1 MEREYSQVLAID
13 IGNTRTKMARFEQG
27 VREQV
32 WNLSTNN
39 LTAEL
44 EQVLS
49 TFPRTCQLQVGWISV
64 AAQQS
69 IEALDAWRYFDT
81 PPIFTPIESLD
92 QLPIEHAYATPDT
105 LGIDRIVGV
114 IAAQSLAKG
123 RPVLVIDAGTAITYD
138 YADVAGIYQGGGISA
153 GIQMRFQALH
163 TFTARLPLVELS
175 ENIPLVG
182 NTTHTS
188 IRSGVINGSIAEV
201 QGMITE
207 FLHLAG
213 PTLQVFLTGGDILTF
228 ENRLKKVN
236 FADPYLLLNGI
247 HIILN
252 HISTS

>member
-13 IGNTRTKMARFEQG
+13 IGNTRTKIARFERG
-27 VREQV
+27 RRGHV
-32 WNLSTNN
+32 WNLSTKN
-39 LTAEL
+39 LEAEL
-44 EQVLS
+44 GQALESLPAS
-49 TFPRTCQLQVGWISV
+49 RKLQVGWISV
-64 AAQQS
+64 AAQLS
-69 IEALDAWRYFDT
+69 IEALAAWQNFDT
-81 PPIFTPIESLD
+81 PPVFTPIESLD
-92 QLPIEHAYATPDT
+92 QLPIQHAYATPDT

-114 IAAQSLAKG
+114 VAAQAQTKG
-123 RPVLVIDAGTAITYD
+123 HPVLVIDAGTAITYD
-138 YADVAGIYQGGGISA
+138 YADAAGIYQGGGISA

-163 TFTARLPLVELS
+163 TFTARLPLVES
-175 ENIPLVG
+175 AENIPLVG

-201 QGMITE
+201 QGMISE